1 LRYDVIIIGGGPAG
15 LTAAIYT
22 SREKMST
29 LLLEK
34 GVCGGLPARTDRIEN
49 YPGFPDGVSGMDL
62 MNRFKEQVG
71 RFGAELLEIKEVKT
85 ISPDEEKITVKT
97 SEAEYCASTVIIAS
111 GSVPKMLDVPGE
123 KEFFGKGVSYCATC
137 DGPFFRG
144 KDVAVIGCGNS
155 GLQEGEALLRHV
167 KSISFIEFLPQM
179 TAEKILQERLR
190 KREKTKFLLNH
201 KLISINGKENVQSI
215 IIQDR
220 QRAEKKEIRVLGVFI
235 YAGFLPNSEFL
246 KGIVEM
252 DDSGYIK
259 TGQDMQTSVPHI
271 YAVGDVRSKQ
281 VRQIDVACAEAT
293 IAAISIRNY
302 LSKKS
307 TV

>member
-1 LRYDVIIIGGGPAG
+1 MRYDVIIIGGGPAG

-22 SREKMST
+22 SRERMST

-34 GVCGGLPARTDRIEN
+34 ALSGGLPARTARIEN

-62 MNRFKEQVG
+62 MNKFKEQAG
-71 RFGAELLEIKEVKT
+71 RFGAELLEVKEVKSLT
-85 ISPDEEKITVKT
+85 PKENEIKLKT
-97 SEAEYCASTVIIAS
+97 PEAEYSASTVIIAS
-111 GSVPKMLDVPGE
+111 GSLPRELNVPGE

-137 DGPFFRG
+137 DGSFYSD

-155 GLQEGEALLRHV
+155 GLQEGDALLRHA

-190 KREKTKFLLNH
+190 KNEKTKFLLNH
-201 KLISINGKENVQSI
+201 RLISINGKGNVQSI
-215 IIQDR
+215 IVQDR
-220 QRAEKKEIRVLGVFI
+220 QTAEKKEIEVSGVFI

-252 DDSGYIK
+252 DSSGYIK

-271 YAVGDVRSKQ
+271 YAIGDVRSKK

-293 IAAISIRNY
+293 IAAVSIKDY
-302 LSKKS
+302 ISKKGNI
-307 TV
+307 

>member
-1 LRYDVIIIGGGPAG
+1 MRYDVIIIGGGPAG

-34 GVCGGLPARTDRIEN
+34 GVCGGLPALTDRIEN
-49 YPGFPDGVSGMDL
+49 YPGFPEGVSGMDL
-62 MNRFKEQVG
+62 MNRFKEQGG

-111 GSVPKMLDVPGE
+111 GSVPKMLDIPGE

-190 KREKTKFLLNH
+190 KGEKTKFLLNH

-220 QRAEKKEIRVLGVFI
+220 QRTEKKEIRVSGVFI

-281 VRQIDVACAEAT
+281 VRQIDVACAEGT
-293 IAAISIRNY
+293 IAAISIGNY
-302 LSKKS
+302 LSKKG

>member
-1 LRYDVIIIGGGPAG
+1 MRYDVIIIGGGPAG

-34 GVCGGLPARTDRIEN
+34 GVCGGLPALTDRIEN
-49 YPGFPDGVSGMDL
+49 YPGFPEGVSGMDL
-62 MNRFKEQVG
+62 MNRFKEQGG

-85 ISPDEEKITVKT
+85 ISPDKEKITVKT

-111 GSVPKMLDVPGE
+111 GSVPKMLDIPGE

-144 KDVAVIGCGNS
+144 KDVAVVGCGNS

-167 KSISFIEFLPQM
+167 KSVSFIEFLPQM

-190 KREKTKFLLNH
+190 KSEKTKFLLNH

-220 QRAEKKEIRVLGVFI
+220 QRGEKKEIRVSGVFI

-293 IAAISIRNY
+293 IAAISVRDY
-302 LSKKS
+302 LSKKG
-307 TV
+307 TT